1 MENVLLKVG
10 PGDGYELTVEGFD
23 SGLSNLRAFALSDH
37 SGMKFSTW

>member
-23 SGLSNLRAFALSDH
+23 SGLSNLRRYALSAH
-37 SGMKFSTW
+37 NGTKFSTW